1 MLIGYTITGRRKWLI
16 VAAIMIVLAVIGT
29 ALMAILV
36 GIALSLGFV
45 LLIAASLACAIA
57 LIGWTVRRSTWR
69 TRPDRPNA

>member
-29 ALMAILV
+29 AFVAILV

-57 LIGWTVRRSTWR
+57 LVGWTVRSTWR

>member
-36 GIALSLGFV
+36 GIALL
-45 LLIAASLACAIA
+45 
-57 LIGWTVRRSTWR
+57 R
-69 TRPDRPNA
+69 